1 MAISVPKGDTGGGRG
16 RSLVVMAKEVMEGYI
31 SLNPLVLKK
40 FDAAAFKEMHQLIR
54 KLQTTIRAE
63 GVDLT
68 NQEATR
74 TRNQKMQRLHQAMS
88 VLEIQAKLKK
98 IILG

>member
-1 MAISVPKGDTGGGRG
+1 MAISVPKGETSGGRG
-16 RSLVVMAKEVMEGYI
+16 RSLAVMAKEVMEGYI

-40 FDAAAFKEMHQLIR
+40 FDAAAFKEMHQLLR
-54 KLQTTIRAE
+54 KLQTTIRSE
-63 GVDLT
+63 GVNLA

-74 TRNQKMQRLHQAMS
+74 IRNQKLQRMHQAMS

-98 IILG
+98 IVLG

>member
-1 MAISVPKGDTGGGRG
+1 MAVVGGAGGGGTRG
-16 RSLVVMAKEVMEGYI
+16 RSLAGMAKDVMEGYI

-40 FDAAAFKEMHQLIR
+40 FDASAFKEMHQHLR
-54 KLQTTIRAE
+54 KLQTTVRSE

-74 TRNQKMQRLHQAMS
+74 IRNQKMQRLHQAMS
-88 VLEIQAKLKK
+88 VLEIQAKVKK

>member
-1 MAISVPKGDTGGGRG
+1 MAITAPGGEGSGGRG
-16 RSLVVMAKEVMEGYI
+16 RSVAVMAKEVMEGYV

-40 FDAAAFKEMHQLIR
+40 FDAAAFKEMHQHLR
-54 KLQTTIRAE
+54 KLQTTIRSE

-74 TRNQKMQRLHQAMS
+74 TRNQKLQRMHQAMS

-98 IILG
+98 IVLG

>member
-1 MAISVPKGDTGGGRG
+1 MAITPPGGGGGRG
-16 RSLVVMAKEVMEGYI
+16 RSLAVMAKEVMEGYI
-31 SLNPLVLKK
+31 YLNPLVLKK
-40 FDAAAFKEMHQLIR
+40 FDAVAFKELHQHLR
-54 KLQTTIRAE
+54 KLQTTIRSE

-74 TRNQKMQRLHQAMS
+74 TRNQKLQRMHQAMS

-98 IILG
+98 IVLG

>member
-16 RSLVVMAKEVMEGYI
+16 RSLAVMAKEVMEGYVY
-31 SLNPLVLKK
+31 LNPLVLKK
-40 FDAAAFKEMHQLIR
+40 FDAVAFKEMHQHLR
-54 KLQTTIRAE
+54 KLQIPFRSE
-63 GVDLT
+63 GIDHA